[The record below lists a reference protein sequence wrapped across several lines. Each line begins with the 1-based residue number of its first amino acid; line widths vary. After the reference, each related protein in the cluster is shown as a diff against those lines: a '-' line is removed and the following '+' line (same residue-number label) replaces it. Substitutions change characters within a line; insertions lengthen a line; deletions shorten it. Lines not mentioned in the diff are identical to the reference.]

1 MLNFVS
7 SKARSRTRM
16 ADAVSKP
23 SAEHFSEMRRAFLME
38 HRKPVYYC
46 LLADGQLDT
55 HLKAIGSVAMDEL
68 DRQTARLKAL
78 HPDTDPLVIRETAER
93 IVLDELICC

>member
-1 MLNFVS
+1 MLRFVS
-7 SKARSRTRM
+7 SKEQSRTSLV
-16 ADAVSKP
+16 DAVSVP
-23 SAEHFSEMRRAFLME
+23 SAEHFSELSRAFLME

-68 DRQTARLKAL
+68 ERQNERLQAL
-78 HPDTDPLVIRETAER
+78 HPSADPVAIRGAAER

>member
-7 SKARSRTRM
+7 SKSRPRTRL
-16 ADAVSKP
+16 ADAVSVS
-23 SAEHFSEMRRAFLME
+23 SAEYYSELRRAFLME

-55 HLKAIGSVAMDEL
+55 HLKAIGSVAMEEL
-68 DRQTARLKAL
+68 DRQAALLKAIN
-78 HPDTDPLVIRETAER
+78 PDADLMTIRYTAER
-93 IVLDELICC
+93 IVLDELIYC

>member
-1 MLNFVS
+1 MLNYVS
-7 SKARSRTRM
+7 SKSRSETRM
-16 ADAVSKP
+16 ADAVSVP
-23 SAEHFSEMRRAFLME
+23 YAEHFSELRRVFLME
-38 HRKPVYYC
+38 HRRPVYYC

-68 DRQTARLKAL
+68 DRQATRLKAI
-78 HPDTDPLVIRETAER
+78 HPDADPLTIRDTAES